1 MIHRRA
7 FSRLLAATGLAATG
21 LAATRA
27 AAQGAKVDVS
37 IKQATSRFDP
47 DPLTVKRGDIVTW
60 TNPGFVTH
68 TVTCDPAVSKTC
80 VLPAGAAAFSSP
92 DLEEDAT
99 FTHTFTVA
107 GTYKYVCKYHEAM
120 GMIGTVV
127 VS

>member
-7 FSRLLAATGLAATG
+7 FSKLLAASGLTATG

-47 DPLTVKRGDIVTW
+47 DPLTIKRGDIVTW

-68 TVTCDPAVSKTC
+68 TVTCDPAISKTC
-80 VLPAGAAAFSSP
+80 VLPAGADAFSSP

>member
-7 FSRLLAATGLAATG
+7 FSRLLAAAGLAGTG

-27 AAQGAKVDVS
+27 LAQDDHVDVS

-47 DPLTVKRGDIVTW
+47 ETLEIKRGDTVTW

-68 TVTCDPAVSKTC
+68 TVTCDPAISKTC

-92 DLEEDAT
+92 DMEEDAT
-99 FTHTFTVA
+99 FSHTFTAA